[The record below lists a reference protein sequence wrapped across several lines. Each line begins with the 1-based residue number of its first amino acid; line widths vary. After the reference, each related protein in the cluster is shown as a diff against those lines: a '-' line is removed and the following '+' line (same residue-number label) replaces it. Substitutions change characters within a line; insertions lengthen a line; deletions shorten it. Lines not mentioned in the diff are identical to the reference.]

1 MKRRLS
7 LALIV
12 AFLLTLVGAPAA
24 FAADFRTDTSISIG
38 EDEVIDDDLYLIGTT
53 VTINGTVNGDVF
65 AAGNSLSV
73 NGTVNGNVYLLGQD
87 VSISGTVS
95 QGARITANNVSISG
109 SIGEDLLLLGNS
121 TTVHGNANIGR
132 DLIVTVDSLTLD
144 GTVQRRLAGNAQTVM
159 LNGSVG
165 SNVDIGVE
173 DLTVTEDASIGGD
186 LTYRSETEAEISSGA
201 EIGGDLTLEMTDD
214 VEVDTGF
221 SLDSVALGIV
231 GLIMAAVY
239 GTVLLVV
246 FPRLTVTASNQL
258 LENPVMS
265 IGMGIVFLIVIPIVA
280 VLVMI
285 TVVGI
290 PLGLIALLLY
300 GIALF
305 SAQVF
310 VGLTIGR
317 LIFSFFADA
326 NRRMIQFFGLL
337 IGLLILFGISF
348 VPYLGSWAPLII
360 AILGLGGLM
369 LAVGKLR
376 HEQPRGVAQDAAQP
390 AEG

>member
-7 LALIV
+7 LALLV

-38 EDEVIDDDLYLIGTT
+38 EDEVIDDDLYLLGTT
-53 VTINGTVNGDVF
+53 ITINGTVNGDVF
-65 AAGNSLSV
+65 AAGNTLSI
-73 NGTVNGNVYLLGQD
+73 NGTVNGNVYLLGQE
-87 VSISGTVS
+87 VSVSGTVS
-95 QGARITANNVSISG
+95 QGVRITANSVSISG
-109 SIGEDLLLLGNS
+109 SIGEDLLLLAN
-121 TTVHGNANIGR
+121 TANVDGNANIGR
-132 DLIVTVDSLTLD
+132 DLIVTVDTLNLD
-144 GTVQRRLAGNAQTVM
+144 GTVQRRLAGNAQTAT

-165 SNVDIGVE
+165 TNVDISVE
-173 DLTVTEDASIGGD
+173 TLTVTEDASIGGN
-186 LTYRSETEAEISSGA
+186 LTYRSDEEAEISSGA
-201 EIGGDLTLEMTDD
+201 EIGGDLTLEMMDD
-214 VEVDTGF
+214 VEVATGF
-221 SLDSVALGIV
+221 SLDSIAIGIV

-258 LENPVMS
+258 LEKPVMS

-285 TVVGI
+285 TVIGI
-290 PLGLIALLLY
+290 PLGLITLLLY

-317 LIFSFFADA
+317 LIFSFLADA
-326 NRRMIQFFGLL
+326 NRRLIQFFGLL
-337 IGLLILFGISF
+337 IGLLILYGISF

-369 LAVGKLR
+369 LAIGKLR
-376 HEQPRGVAQDAAQP
+376 HDQPQGAAQP